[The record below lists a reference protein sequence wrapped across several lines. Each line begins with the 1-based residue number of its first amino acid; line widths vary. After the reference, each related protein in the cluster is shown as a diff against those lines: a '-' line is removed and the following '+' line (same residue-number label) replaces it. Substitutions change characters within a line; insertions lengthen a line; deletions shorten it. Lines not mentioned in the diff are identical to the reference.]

1 MARRFDLN
9 FGKLAVAVELLA
21 VVAALAFGLA
31 LAIDGH
37 FNTASYY
44 PPTFDNAMLWAGRA
58 RVILDTGHY
67 AEMELVFG
75 GVTKTYHV
83 PFWPALTAGFSS
95 LGGVNLYWAVRL
107 VSLLQAVLL
116 GLGVYLAAK
125 AFSGGSRPAGAVAA
139 LLAFSSFNLMAWGTR
154 NTPISWGV
162 VLIPFGVWAVA
173 SRKPGLAVL
182 AGLSLALDHQP
193 SLLLFVLTLFLYAI
207 FSNLSRLRALLSLK
221 LSGIELAPIV
231 AGITAFFV
239 YLVWHVRQTGF
250 SCLNFSC
257 LPQAAAR
264 EFGKSIALNEFL
276 SKIPEVVGALGAAA
290 VALWWLRSAREP
302 NRTAGA
308 FGLLA
313 AAGGVVFSSA
323 PLLFLGLLALLY
335 ALRDCRDELLLFAW
349 LAACILLVKN
359 DALGAGVFTERF
371 LTHFDEALAVAG
383 GVLLAIAAKAAAGVG
398 VRTGSRE
405 L

>member
-1 MARRFDLN
+1 M
-9 FGKLAVAVELLA
+9 
-21 VVAALAFGLA
+21 
-31 LAIDGH
+31 
-37 FNTASYY
+37 
-44 PPTFDNAMLWAGRA
+44 
-58 RVILDTGHY
+58 
-67 AEMELVFG
+67 
-75 GVTKTYHV
+75 
-83 PFWPALTAGFSS
+83 
-95 LGGVNLYWAVRL
+95 
-107 VSLLQAVLL
+107 SLLQAVLL

-173 SRKPGLAVL
+173 TRKTHFAVL

-193 SLLLFVLTLFLYAI
+193 SLLVFVLTLLLYAI
-207 FSNLSRLRALLSLK
+207 FSNLSRLRELLSLR
-221 LSGIELAPIV
+221 LSGVELAPIA
-231 AGITAFFV
+231 AGITAFFA
-239 YLVWHVRQTGF
+239 YIVWHVRQTGL

-264 EFGKSIALNEFL
+264 EFGKPIALNEFL
-276 SKIPEVVGALGAAA
+276 AKLPELVGALGVIA

-313 AAGGVVFSSA
+313 AVVGIVFSSA
-323 PLLFLGLLALLY
+323 PPLFLGLFMLLY

-371 LTHFDEALAVAG
+371 LTHFGEALAVAG
-383 GVLLAIAAKAAAGVG
+383 GMLLALAAKVASGWRARKSSGYA
-398 VRTGSRE
+398 SA
-405 L
+405 LL